1 VVTKLEFWMERALD
15 PTIIIFS
22 ASTLALSIVE
32 IRVALLLGATRNI
45 PAKAIFPK
53 TFTFCDAVLVLIY
66 R

>member
-1 VVTKLEFWMERALD
+1 MVTKLEFWMLRALD

-32 IRVALLLGATRNI
+32 IRLALLSGVTRNI
-45 PAKAIFPK
+45 PAKLIFPK
-53 TFTFCDAVLVLIY
+53 TFRFCDAVLVLIY

>member
-1 VVTKLEFWMERALD
+1 VENRVV
-15 PTIIIFS
+15 
-22 ASTLALSIVE
+22 
-32 IRVALLLGATRNI
+32 LLLGATRNI